1 MLALVA
7 PGQGS
12 QSVGMLA
19 PWVVDSKTK
28 DLVQSWSKLVSV
40 DLLKLGQFGTADEI
54 KSTDIAQL
62 LIFVTSIL
70 SSLDLD
76 LRNEK
81 DSSIV
86 YAGHSVGEFAA
97 YSLAGAFE
105 VDHALRL
112 VAKRGQAMLA
122 ATKVFSKTGMSAVLG
137 GDKAEVIKHIEQLDL
152 VPANV
157 NSNGQIVA
165 SGLLSN
171 LEKLSENPP
180 ASTKVRKLEVAGAF
194 HSQFMKSAES
204 ELEKEFAQVEVA
216 NSSSSFISNK
226 DGQIIKDSSEL
237 KNRLITQITSPVRW
251 DLCQAKMI
259 ELGVTGMLELAP
271 AGVLSGIAKREM
283 PGVELFAIKSP
294 EDIPGAQAFI
304 DKHAKITR

>member
-1 MLALVA
+1 MT

-12 QSVGMLA
+12 QSSGMYSS
-19 PWVVDSKTK
+19 WITDSANKE
-28 DLVQSWSKLVSV
+28 L
-40 DLLKLGQFGTADEI
+40 
-54 KSTDIAQL
+54 IAKYSE
-62 LIFVTSIL
+62 LI
-70 SSLDLD
+70 DLD
-76 LRNEK
+76 LLHYGTSASQLEITATNIAQPLLTALAFMSFGKLEVN
-81 DSSIV
+81 SNSNII
-86 YAGHSVGEFAA
+86 YSGHSVGEFSAA
-97 YSLAGAFE
+97 SLAGFYSDKTAMK
-105 VDHALRL
+105 L
-112 VAKRGQAMLA
+112 VNVRGKAMAEA
-122 ATKVFSKTGMSAVLG
+122 AASNNATGMSAVLG
-137 GDKAEVIKHIEQLDL
+137 GDKAEVIRHIEQFDL

-216 NSSSSFISNK
+216 NSNSSFISNK
-226 DGQIIKDSSEL
+226 DGQIVKDSSEL

-271 AGVLSGIAKREM
+271 AGVLTGIAKREM

>member
-1 MLALVA
+1 MT

-12 QSVGMLA
+12 QTSGMYSTWITDTA
-19 PWVVDSKTK
+19 NK
-28 DLVQSWSKLVSV
+28 DL
-40 DLLKLGQFGTADEI
+40 
-54 KSTDIAQL
+54 IAKYSE
-62 LIFVTSIL
+62 LI
-70 SSLDLD
+70 DLD
-76 LRNEK
+76 LFHYGTSATQAEITATNIAQPLLTALAFMSFGKLEVN
-81 DSSIV
+81 SNSNII
-86 YAGHSVGEFAA
+86 YSGHSVGEFSAA
-97 YSLAGAFE
+97 SLAGFYSDKSAMK
-105 VDHALRL
+105 L
-112 VAKRGQAMLA
+112 VNVRGKAMAEA
-122 ATKVFSKTGMSAVLG
+122 AASNSATGMSAVLG
-137 GDKAEVIKHIEQLDL
+137 GDKTEVIRHIEQFDL

-216 NSSSSFISNK
+216 NSNSSFISNK
-226 DGQIIKDSSEL
+226 DGQIVKDSSEM

-271 AGVLSGIAKREM
+271 AGVLTGIAKREM

>member
-1 MLALVA
+1 MT

-12 QSVGMLA
+12 QTSGMY
-19 PWVVDSKTK
+19 
-28 DLVQSWSKLVSV
+28 
-40 DLLKLGQFGTADEI
+40 
-54 KSTDIAQL
+54 STWITDAANKELIAKYSE
-62 LIFVTSIL
+62 LI
-70 SSLDLD
+70 DLD
-76 LRNEK
+76 LFHYGTSATQVEITATNIAQPLLTALAFMSFSKLEVN
-81 DSSIV
+81 SNSNYI
-86 YAGHSVGEFAA
+86 YSGHSVGEFSAA
-97 YSLAGAFE
+97 SLAGFYSDETAMK
-105 VDHALRL
+105 L
-112 VAKRGQAMLA
+112 VNVRGKAMAEA
-122 ATKVFSKTGMSAVLG
+122 AAANNATGMSAVLG
-137 GDKAEVIKHIEQLDL
+137 GDKSEVIKHIEQFDL

-204 ELEKEFAQVEVA
+204 ELEKEFAQVEVTDS
-216 NSSSSFISNK
+216 NSSFISNK

-271 AGVLSGIAKREM
+271 AGVLTGIAKREM

-294 EDIPGAQAFI
+294 EDIPGAQDFI

>member
-1 MLALVA
+1 MT

-12 QSVGMLA
+12 QTSGMYSTWITDTA
-19 PWVVDSKTK
+19 NK
-28 DLVQSWSKLVSV
+28 DL
-40 DLLKLGQFGTADEI
+40 
-54 KSTDIAQL
+54 IAKYSE
-62 LIFVTSIL
+62 LI
-70 SSLDLD
+70 DLD
-76 LRNEK
+76 LFHYGTSATQAEITATNIAQPLLTALAFMSFGKLEVN
-81 DSSIV
+81 SNSNII
-86 YAGHSVGEFAA
+86 YSGHSVGEFSAA
-97 YSLAGAFE
+97 SLAGFYTDETAMK
-105 VDHALRL
+105 L
-112 VAKRGQAMLA
+112 VNVRGKAMA
-122 ATKVFSKTGMSAVLG
+122 AAAASNNATGMSAVLG
-137 GDKAEVIKHIEQLDL
+137 GDKAEVIRHIEQFDL

-216 NSSSSFISNK
+216 NSSTSFISNK
-226 DGQIIKDSSEL
+226 DGQIVKDSSEL

-271 AGVLSGIAKREM
+271 AGVLTGIAKREM

>member
-1 MLALVA
+1 MT

-12 QSVGMLA
+12 QTSGMY
-19 PWVVDSKTK
+19 
-28 DLVQSWSKLVSV
+28 
-40 DLLKLGQFGTADEI
+40 
-54 KSTDIAQL
+54 STWITDRANKELIAKYSE
-62 LIFVTSIL
+62 LI
-70 SSLDLD
+70 DLD
-76 LRNEK
+76 LFHYGTSASQAEITATNIAQPLLTALAFMSFGKLEVN
-81 DSSIV
+81 SNTNIIYS
-86 YAGHSVGEFAA
+86 GHSVGEFSAA
-97 YSLAGAFE
+97 SLAGFYTDETAMK
-105 VDHALRL
+105 L
-112 VAKRGQAMLA
+112 VNVRGKAMAEA
-122 ATKVFSKTGMSAVLG
+122 AAPNSATGMSAVLG
-137 GDKAEVIKHIEQLDL
+137 GDKAEVIKHIEQFDL

-165 SGLLSN
+165 SGLLTN

-204 ELEKEFAQVEVA
+204 ELEKEFAQAEVTD
-216 NSSSSFISNK
+216 SSSSFISNK
-226 DGQIIKDSSEL
+226 DGQIVKDSYEL
-237 KNRLITQITSPVRW
+237 KTRLITQITSPVRW

-259 ELGVTGMLELAP
+259 ELGVTGMLEFAP
-271 AGVLSGIAKREM
+271 AGVLTGIAKREM

>member
-1 MLALVA
+1 MT

-12 QSVGMLA
+12 QTSGMYSN
-19 PWVVDSKTK
+19 WITH
-28 DLVQSWSKLVSV
+28 
-40 DLLKLGQFGTADEI
+40 TANKEL
-54 KSTDIAQL
+54 IAKYSN
-62 LIFVTSIL
+62 LI
-70 SSLDLD
+70 DLD
-76 LRNEK
+76 LFHFGTSASQAEITATNIAQPLLTALAFMSFGK
-81 DSSIV
+81 LKVNSNTNIV
-86 YAGHSVGEFAA
+86 YSGHSVGELSAA
-97 YSLAGAFE
+97 SLAGFYSDETAMK
-105 VDHALRL
+105 L
-112 VAKRGQAMLA
+112 VNVRGKAMAEA
-122 ATKVFSKTGMSAVLG
+122 AASNSATGMSAVLG
-137 GDKAEVIKHIEQLDL
+137 GDKAEVIRHIEQFDL

-204 ELEKEFAQVEVA
+204 ELEKEFAQLEVN
-216 NSSSSFISNK
+216 NSSSIFISNK
-226 DGQIIKDSSEL
+226 DGQIVKESSEL

-271 AGVLSGIAKREM
+271 AGVLTGIAKREM

>member
-1 MLALVA
+1 MT

-12 QSVGMLA
+12 QTSGMYSTWITDTA
-19 PWVVDSKTK
+19 NK
-28 DLVQSWSKLVSV
+28 DL
-40 DLLKLGQFGTADEI
+40 
-54 KSTDIAQL
+54 IAKYSE
-62 LIFVTSIL
+62 LI
-70 SSLDLD
+70 DLD
-76 LRNEK
+76 LFHYGTSATQAEITATNIAQPLLTALAFMSFGKLEVN
-81 DSSIV
+81 SNSNII
-86 YAGHSVGEFAA
+86 YSGHSVGEFSAA
-97 YSLAGAFE
+97 SLAGFYSDKTAMK
-105 VDHALRL
+105 L
-112 VAKRGQAMLA
+112 VNVRGKAMAEA
-122 ATKVFSKTGMSAVLG
+122 AASNNATGMSAVLG
-137 GDKAEVIKHIEQLDL
+137 GDKAEVIRHIEQFDL

-204 ELEKEFAQVEVA
+204 ELEKEFAQLEVN
-216 NSSSSFISNK
+216 NSSSIFISNK
-226 DGQIIKDSSEL
+226 DGQIVKDSSEL

-271 AGVLSGIAKREM
+271 AGVLTGIAKREM

>member
-1 MLALVA
+1 MT

-12 QSVGMLA
+12 QTSGMYST
-19 PWVVDSKTK
+19 WITD
-28 DLVQSWSKLVSV
+28 
-40 DLLKLGQFGTADEI
+40 TANKEL
-54 KSTDIAQL
+54 IAKYSE
-62 LIFVTSIL
+62 LI
-70 SSLDLD
+70 DLD
-76 LRNEK
+76 LFHYGTSATQAEITATNIAQPLLTALAFMSFSKLEVN
-81 DSSIV
+81 SNSNII
-86 YAGHSVGEFAA
+86 YSGHSVGEFSAA
-97 YSLAGAFE
+97 SLAGFYYDKTAMK
-105 VDHALRL
+105 L
-112 VAKRGQAMLA
+112 VNVRGKAMAEA
-122 ATKVFSKTGMSAVLG
+122 AASNNATGMSAVLG
-137 GDKAEVIKHIEQLDL
+137 GDKAEVIRHIEQFDL

-204 ELEKEFAQVEVA
+204 ELEKEFAQVEVTDS
-216 NSSSSFISNK
+216 NSSFISNK

-271 AGVLSGIAKREM
+271 AGVLTGIAKREM

>member
-1 MLALVA
+1 MT

-12 QSVGMLA
+12 QTSGMYST
-19 PWVVDSKTK
+19 W
-28 DLVQSWSKLVSV
+28 
-40 DLLKLGQFGTADEI
+40 I
-54 KSTDIAQL
+54 TDIANKE
-62 LIFVTSIL
+62 LIAKYAEL
-70 SSLDLD
+70 NNLDLIHFGTSATQAEITATNIAQP
-76 LRNEK
+76 LLTALAFMSFSKLEVN
-81 DSSIV
+81 SNTNIIYS
-86 YAGHSVGEFAA
+86 GHSVGEFSAA
-97 YSLAGAFE
+97 SLAGFYSDKTAMK
-105 VDHALRL
+105 L
-112 VAKRGQAMLA
+112 VNVRGKAMA
-122 ATKVFSKTGMSAVLG
+122 AAASSNNATGMSAVLG
-137 GDKAEVIKHIEQLDL
+137 GDKAEVIKHIEQFDL

-204 ELEKEFAQVEVA
+204 ELEKEFTQVEVT
-216 NSSSSFISNK
+216 NSNSSFISNK
-226 DGQIIKDSSEL
+226 DGQIVKDSSEL

-271 AGVLSGIAKREM
+271 AGVLTGIAKREM

>member
-1 MLALVA
+1 VT

-12 QSVGMLA
+12 QTSGMY
-19 PWVVDSKTK
+19 S
-28 DLVQSWSKLVSV
+28 SW
-40 DLLKLGQFGTADEI
+40 I
-54 KSTDIAQL
+54 TDAANKELIAKYSN
-62 LIFVTSIL
+62 LI
-70 SSLDLD
+70 DLD
-76 LRNEK
+76 LIHYGTSASQAEITATNIAQPLLTALAFMSFGKLEVN
-81 DSSIV
+81 SNSNII
-86 YAGHSVGEFAA
+86 YSGHSVGEFSAA
-97 YSLAGAFE
+97 SLAGFYSDETAMK
-105 VDHALRL
+105 L
-112 VAKRGQAMLA
+112 VNVRGKAMAEA
-122 ATKVFSKTGMSAVLG
+122 AASNSATGMSAVLG
-137 GDKAEVIKHIEQLDL
+137 GDKVEVIKHIEQFDL

-165 SGLLSN
+165 SGLLTN

-204 ELEKEFAQVEVA
+204 ELENEFAQAEVTD
-216 NSSSSFISNK
+216 SGSIFISNK
-226 DGQIIKDSSEL
+226 DGQIVKDSSEL

-271 AGVLSGIAKREM
+271 AGVLTGIAKREM

>member
-1 MLALVA
+1 MT

-12 QSVGMLA
+12 QTSGMYSTWITDA
-19 PWVVDSKTK
+19 PCKE
-28 DLVQSWSKLVSV
+28 L
-40 DLLKLGQFGTADEI
+40 
-54 KSTDIAQL
+54 IAKYSE
-62 LIFVTSIL
+62 LI
-70 SSLDLD
+70 DLD
-76 LRNEK
+76 LFHYGTSASQAEITATNIAQPLLTALALMSFGK
-81 DSSIV
+81 LKVNSNTNIV
-86 YAGHSVGEFAA
+86 YSGHSVGEFSAA
-97 YSLAGAFE
+97 SLAGFYSYQTAMK
-105 VDHALRL
+105 L
-112 VAKRGQAMLA
+112 VKIRGNAMAEA
-122 ATKVFSKTGMSAVLG
+122 AASNNATGMSAVLG
-137 GDKAEVIKHIEQLDL
+137 GDKTEVIKHIEQFDL

-165 SGLLSN
+165 SGLLTN

-204 ELEKEFAQVEVA
+204 ELEKEFAQVEVT
-216 NSSSSFISNK
+216 NSNSSFISNK
-226 DGQIIKDSSEL
+226 DGQIVKDSSEL
-237 KNRLITQITSPVRW
+237 KDRLITQITSPVRW

-271 AGVLSGIAKREM
+271 AGVLTGIAKREM

>member
-1 MLALVA
+1 VT

-12 QSVGMLA
+12 QTSGMY
-19 PWVVDSKTK
+19 
-28 DLVQSWSKLVSV
+28 
-40 DLLKLGQFGTADEI
+40 
-54 KSTDIAQL
+54 STWITDAVNKE
-62 LIFVTSIL
+62 LIEQYSELI
-70 SSLDLD
+70 DLD
-76 LRNEK
+76 LFHYGKSASQVEITATNIAQPLLTALAFVSFSELEVN
-81 DSSIV
+81 SNANIIYS
-86 YAGHSVGEFAA
+86 GHSVGEFSAA
-97 YSLAGAFE
+97 SLAGFYSDETAMK
-105 VDHALRL
+105 L
-112 VAKRGQAMLA
+112 VNVRGKAMADA
-122 ATKVFSKTGMSAVLG
+122 AASNSATGMSAVLG
-137 GDKAEVIKHIEQLDL
+137 GDKAEVIKHIEQFDL

-165 SGLLSN
+165 SGLLTN

-180 ASTKVRKLEVAGAF
+180 ASTKVRKLDVAGAF

-204 ELEKEFAQVEVA
+204 ELEKEFAQVEVT
-216 NSSSSFISNK
+216 NSNLSFISNK
-226 DGQIIKDSSEL
+226 DGQIVKDSSEL
-237 KNRLITQITSPVRW
+237 KNRLITQITSSVRW

-271 AGVLSGIAKREM
+271 AGVLTGIAKREM

>member
-1 MLALVA
+1 MT

-12 QSVGMLA
+12 QTSGMYSN
-19 PWVVDSKTK
+19 WITD
-28 DLVQSWSKLVSV
+28 
-40 DLLKLGQFGTADEI
+40 TANKEL
-54 KSTDIAQL
+54 IAKYSN
-62 LIFVTSIL
+62 LI
-70 SSLDLD
+70 DLD
-76 LRNEK
+76 LFHYGTSASQAEITATNIAQPLLTALAFMSFGK
-81 DSSIV
+81 LKVNSNTNIV
-86 YAGHSVGEFAA
+86 YSGHSVGELSAA
-97 YSLAGAFE
+97 SLAGFYSDETAMK
-105 VDHALRL
+105 L
-112 VAKRGQAMLA
+112 VNVRGKAMAEA
-122 ATKVFSKTGMSAVLG
+122 AASNSATGMSAVLG
-137 GDKAEVIKHIEQLDL
+137 GDKAEVIKHIEQFDL

-165 SGLLSN
+165 SGLLTN
-171 LEKLSENPP
+171 LEKLSANPP

-204 ELEKEFAQVEVA
+204 ELEKEFTQGEITDS
-216 NSSSSFISNK
+216 NSSFISNK
-226 DGQIIKDSSEL
+226 DGQIVKDSYEL

-271 AGVLSGIAKREM
+271 AGVLTGIAKREM

>member
-1 MLALVA
+1 MT

-12 QSVGMLA
+12 QTSGMYSNWITDTANKELIAKYSNLIQLDLFHYGTSASQAEITATNIAQPLLTALA
-19 PWVVDSKTK
+19 FMSF
-28 DLVQSWSKLVSV
+28 SKLEVNSNSN
-40 DLLKLGQFGTADEI
+40 I
-54 KSTDIAQL
+54 IYS
-62 LIFVTSIL
+62 
-70 SSLDLD
+70 
-76 LRNEK
+76 
-81 DSSIV
+81 
-86 YAGHSVGEFAA
+86 GHSVGEFSAA
-97 YSLAGAFE
+97 SLAGFYSDKTAMK
-105 VDHALRL
+105 L
-112 VAKRGQAMLA
+112 VNVRGKAMAEA
-122 ATKVFSKTGMSAVLG
+122 ASSNNATGMSAVLG
-137 GDKAEVIKHIEQLDL
+137 GDKAEVIKHIEQFDL

-226 DGQIIKDSSEL
+226 DGQIVKDSSEL

-271 AGVLSGIAKREM
+271 AGVLTGIAKREM

>member
-1 MLALVA
+1 MY
-7 PGQGS
+7 
-12 QSVGMLA
+12 
-19 PWVVDSKTK
+19 
-28 DLVQSWSKLVSV
+28 
-40 DLLKLGQFGTADEI
+40 
-54 KSTDIAQL
+54 STWITDAANKE
-62 LIFVTSIL
+62 LIEQYSELI
-70 SSLDLD
+70 DLD
-76 LRNEK
+76 LFQYGTSASQVEITATNIAQPLLTALAFMSFGK
-81 DSSIV
+81 LKVNSNTNIV
-86 YAGHSVGEFAA
+86 YSGHSVGEFSAA
-97 YSLAGAFE
+97 SLAGFYSDETAMK
-105 VDHALRL
+105 L
-112 VAKRGQAMLA
+112 VNVRGKAMADA
-122 ATKVFSKTGMSAVLG
+122 AASNSATGMSAVLG
-137 GDKAEVIKHIEQLDL
+137 GDKAEVIKHIEQFDL

-204 ELEKEFAQVEVA
+204 ELEKKFAQAEVTD
-216 NSSSSFISNK
+216 SISIFISNK
-226 DGQIIKDSSEL
+226 DGQIVKDPSEL

-271 AGVLSGIAKREM
+271 AGVLTGIAKREM

-294 EDIPGAQAFI
+294 EDIPEAQAFI
-304 DKHAKITR
+304 DKHAKIKR

>member
-1 MLALVA
+1 VT

-12 QSVGMLA
+12 QTSGMY
-19 PWVVDSKTK
+19 S
-28 DLVQSWSKLVSV
+28 SWIT
-40 DLLKLGQFGTADEI
+40 DTANKEL
-54 KSTDIAQL
+54 IAKYSE
-62 LIFVTSIL
+62 LI
-70 SSLDLD
+70 DLD
-76 LRNEK
+76 LFHYGTSAITSRNNCDKYRTTSLDRFAFMSFGKLEVN
-81 DSSIV
+81 SNSNII
-86 YAGHSVGEFAA
+86 YSGHSVGEFSAA
-97 YSLAGAFE
+97 SLAGFYSDKTAMK
-105 VDHALRL
+105 L
-112 VAKRGQAMLA
+112 VNVRGKAMAEA
-122 ATKVFSKTGMSAVLG
+122 AASNSATGMSAVLG
-137 GDKAEVIKHIEQLDL
+137 GDKAEVIKHIEQFDL

-165 SGLLSN
+165 SGLLTN

-204 ELEKEFAQVEVA
+204 ELEKEFAQVEVTDS
-216 NSSSSFISNK
+216 NSSFISNK
-226 DGQIIKDSSEL
+226 DGQIVKDSSEL

-271 AGVLSGIAKREM
+271 AGVLTGIAKREM

>member
-1 MLALVA
+1 VT

-12 QSVGMLA
+12 QTSGMYSTWITDTANKELIA
-19 PWVVDSKTK
+19 KYSELIEL
-28 DLVQSWSKLVSV
+28 DL
-40 DLLKLGQFGTADEI
+40 FHYGTSASQAEI
-54 KSTDIAQL
+54 TATNIAQPL
-62 LIFVTSIL
+62 LTALAFMSFGKLEVNSNTNIIYS
-70 SSLDLD
+70 
-76 LRNEK
+76 
-81 DSSIV
+81 
-86 YAGHSVGEFAA
+86 GHSVGEFSAA
-97 YSLAGAFE
+97 SLAGFYTDETAMK
-105 VDHALRL
+105 L
-112 VAKRGQAMLA
+112 VNVRGKAMAEA
-122 ATKVFSKTGMSAVLG
+122 AASNNATGMSAVLG
-137 GDKAEVIKHIEQLDL
+137 GDKAEVIRHIEQFDL

-171 LEKLSENPP
+171 LDKLSENPP

-204 ELEKEFAQVEVA
+204 ELEKEFTQAEVTD
-216 NSSSSFISNK
+216 SGSIFISNK
-226 DGQIIKDSSEL
+226 DGQIVKDSSEL

-259 ELGVTGMLELAP
+259 ELGVTGVLELAP
-271 AGVLSGIAKREM
+271 AGVLTGIAKREM

>member
-1 MLALVA
+1 VT

-12 QSVGMLA
+12 QTSGMY
-19 PWVVDSKTK
+19 
-28 DLVQSWSKLVSV
+28 
-40 DLLKLGQFGTADEI
+40 
-54 KSTDIAQL
+54 STWITDRANKELIAKYSE
-62 LIFVTSIL
+62 LI
-70 SSLDLD
+70 DLD
-76 LRNEK
+76 LFHYGTSASQAEITATNIAQPLLTALAFMSFGKLEVN
-81 DSSIV
+81 SNTNIIYS
-86 YAGHSVGEFAA
+86 GHSVGEFSSA
-97 YSLAGAFE
+97 SLAGFYSDETAMK
-105 VDHALRL
+105 L
-112 VAKRGQAMLA
+112 VTIRGKAMAEA
-122 ATKVFSKTGMSAVLG
+122 AASNSATGMSAVLG
-137 GDKAEVIKHIEQLDL
+137 GDKAEVIKHIEQFDL

-165 SGLLSN
+165 SGLLTN

-204 ELEKEFAQVEVA
+204 ELEKEFTRGEITDS
-216 NSSSSFISNK
+216 NSSFISNK
-226 DGQIIKDSSEL
+226 DGQIVKDSYEL
-237 KNRLITQITSPVRW
+237 KTRLITQITSPVRW

-271 AGVLSGIAKREM
+271 AGVLTGIAKREM

-304 DKHAKITR
+304 HKHAKITR

>member
-1 MLALVA
+1 MT

-12 QSVGMLA
+12 QTSGMYSTWITDGANKELIAKYSDLINVDLIHFGTSASQTDITATNITQPLLTALA
-19 PWVVDSKTK
+19 FMSF
-28 DLVQSWSKLVSV
+28 SKLEVNSN
-40 DLLKLGQFGTADEI
+40 TNMI
-54 KSTDIAQL
+54 YS
-62 LIFVTSIL
+62 
-70 SSLDLD
+70 
-76 LRNEK
+76 
-81 DSSIV
+81 
-86 YAGHSVGEFAA
+86 GHSVGEFSAA
-97 YSLAGAFE
+97 SLAGFYSDETAMK
-105 VDHALRL
+105 L
-112 VAKRGQAMLA
+112 VNVRGKAMAEA
-122 ATKVFSKTGMSAVLG
+122 AVVNSATGMSAILG
-137 GDKAEVIKHIEQLDL
+137 GDKNEVIKHIELFDL

-165 SGLLSN
+165 SGLLTN
-171 LEKLSENPP
+171 LRRLSENPP

-204 ELEKEFAQVEVA
+204 ELEKEFIKVEFAV
-216 NSSSSFISNK
+216 SSSNFISNK
-226 DGQIIKDSSEL
+226 NGQIVKDSSEL
-237 KNRLITQITSPVRW
+237 KKRLITQITSPVRW

-271 AGVLSGIAKREM
+271 AGVLTGIAKREI

>member
-1 MLALVA
+1 MT

-12 QSVGMLA
+12 QTSGMYSS
-19 PWVVDSKTK
+19 WITDSANKE
-28 DLVQSWSKLVSV
+28 L
-40 DLLKLGQFGTADEI
+40 
-54 KSTDIAQL
+54 IAKYSE
-62 LIFVTSIL
+62 LI
-70 SSLDLD
+70 DLD
-76 LRNEK
+76 LLHYGTSASQIEITATNIAQPLLTALAFMSFGKLEVN
-81 DSSIV
+81 SNTNIIYS
-86 YAGHSVGEFAA
+86 GHSVGEFSAA
-97 YSLAGAFE
+97 SLAGFYTDKTAMK
-105 VDHALRL
+105 L
-112 VAKRGQAMLA
+112 VNVRGKAMA
-122 ATKVFSKTGMSAVLG
+122 AAAASNNATGMSAVLG
-137 GDKAEVIKHIEQLDL
+137 GDKAEVIKHIEQFDL

-165 SGLLSN
+165 SGLLTN

-194 HSQFMKSAES
+194 HSRFMKSAES

-226 DGQIIKDSSEL
+226 DGQIVKDSSGL

-251 DLCQAKMI
+251 DLCQVKMI

-271 AGVLSGIAKREM
+271 AGVLTGIAKREM